1 MNLTQQLS
9 LILPHNE
16 SFKLIYVQS
25 KPVSVKSPIFFK
37 KNAQPLLL
45 QPQDTLKIRH
55 FFILVQNDLIIVGVE
70 IYTYVQVFD
79 DHINQYIFV
88 SKCDTTGLQKLS
100 SFKVAD
106 VVEVVIKYIN
116 NYNLLLYKIKLKNKK
131 KTKSTIKES
140 KEVNGTLALIKKL
153 QRRIAMGKTKIPY
166 HHHEEEEKEEKEEE
180 KEADADDALISLGK
194 STVEASNL
202 FDLPLRHNLRL
213 CLFTKTAPQYLF
225 PNSSKNPYKHNITGQ
240 TLLKWWIPIINK
252 ATLSWLQHKLL
263 IPGSD
268 TIATAKFIENYP
280 NWRQG
285 HIFGETSDGKETER
299 KDRDAEASEDKDD
312 NENEFNNSNQNKDK
326 NKDKTGKEDKGMACE
341 PLAVYN
347 IPLFPDDPKGRFLEH
362 LIVENRLQ
370 KMTTAR
376 FYKEL
381 GYRQEFRLGDC
392 VGLIGC
398 SVDDYK
404 YVSNETRPEVGNDY
418 TRKTDLKILKPL
430 VVSVKQYKSF
440 IDLMKLV
447 SYDSNESVQHL
458 VQNYIPEYFLSCG
471 LKHFQYNSIIGLRKV
486 ETKSAVDS
494 EEKKRKNIDG
504 VVSQPIANDLTG
516 LIKRRK
522 K

>member
-9 LILPHNE
+9 FVLPHNE
-16 SFKLIYVQS
+16 SFKSIYVQS
-25 KPVSVKSPIFFK
+25 KPVSVKSPILFK
-37 KNAQPLLL
+37 KNAQPLLSK
-45 QPQDTLKIRH
+45 PQDTLKIRH
-55 FFILVQNDLIIVGVE
+55 FFILVQNDLIILGVE
-70 IYTYVQVFD
+70 IYTYIQVFD
-79 DHINQYIFV
+79 DHIDQYIFV
-88 SKCDTTGLQKLS
+88 SKCDTTGLQKLN

-106 VVEVVIKYIN
+106 VVEVVIKYII
-116 NYNLLLYKIKLKNKK
+116 NYNISSYKIKLKHKK

-153 QRRIAMGKTKIPY
+153 QKRIAVGRTKIPY
-166 HHHEEEEKEEKEEE
+166 HHHEEEKEEE
-180 KEADADDALISLGK
+180 ADADADDALISLGK
-194 STVEASNL
+194 STVKASNL
-202 FDLPLRHNLRL
+202 FALPSRHNLRL

-225 PNSSKNPYKHNITGQ
+225 PNSSKNPSKHNITGQ
-240 TLLKWWIPIINK
+240 TLLKWWIPIINR
-252 ATLSWLQHKLL
+252 ATLSWSQHKLL

-285 HIFGETSDGKETER
+285 HIFGETSDRKETER
-299 KDRDAEASEDKDD
+299 SDRDMEASEDD
-312 NENEFNNSNQNKDK
+312 NDNGNEIVINNSNQNKDK
-326 NKDKTGKEDKGMACE
+326 IGKQDKGMACE

-404 YVSNETRPEVGNDY
+404 YVSNETRPDVGNDN
-418 TRKTDLKILKPL
+418 TRKTDLEILKPL

-440 IDLMKLV
+440 IDLMKSV
-447 SYDSNESVQHL
+447 SYDSIESVQHL

-471 LKHFQYNSIIGLRKV
+471 LKHFQYDSIIGLRKV
-486 ETKSAVDS
+486 ETKSTVDS